1 MSYVTMT
8 HGVEKSLTAP
18 VEKNLFR
25 HIFVDSPILN
35 KKENGNFLPLDGCRK
50 MQAWCLFGG

>member
-1 MSYVTMT
+1 MSYATMT

-18 VEKNLFR
+18 DEKYLFR
-25 HIFVDSPILN
+25 HFFVKSPIL
-35 KKENGNFLPLDGCRK
+35 KKENGNLLPLEGGLK